1 MLNYSR
7 RPRRGLVSRRAAP
20 LLVVMAGTPGHWA
33 FCDRASG
40 DGQTIRRPGRSGR
53 PVLRAAADRGRS
65 RPLPPPLG
73 TRGAAH
79 PGGSTARPDLPG
91 CGEAALGAL
100 RFHRAL
106 CDPAAERSAA
116 RMDAALKR
124 SRSEEPAELPP
135 PAREVEEKEEEEE
148 RMEQGLEEE
157 EEVDPRIQVR
167 RGRGAHGPTRPRL
180 PRKSASTRTHA
191 LQPRVSSVAGW
202 RPFRFRTCTEAW
214 DTPFHDLPAGDCCA
228 RVDVA

>member
-1 MLNYSR
+1 MTGRLSGGQGEAGALCCGPRQTGGGRAHFLR
-7 RPRRGLVSRRAAP
+7 RSAPAGRRTRVAA
-20 LLVVMAGTPGHWA
+20 L
-33 FCDRASG
+33 
-40 DGQTIRRPGRSGR
+40 
-53 PVLRAAADRGRS
+53 
-65 RPLPPPLG
+65 
-73 TRGAAH
+73 
-79 PGGSTARPDLPG
+79 RPDLPG

-167 RGRGAHGPTRPRL
+167 RGRGAPGLTQPRL

-191 LQPRVSSVAGW
+191 LQTRVSSIAGW
-202 RPFRFRTCTEAW
+202 RPFRFMTCTEAW
-214 DTPFHDLPAGDCCA
+214 DTPFHYLSAGGSRA